1 MGVQGYIVSGRLDKR
16 PKMANLIPWLDDL
29 QVQFSESEKAV
40 GRLAAGAEVVR
51 SSVANV
57 K

>member
-1 MGVQGYIVSGRLDKR
+1 MSGRLDKR